1 MAGNVL
7 AMVHLPASPAA
18 GLAAKLL
25 LLAALCGGGWIAN
38 YRLPAPAFMALLT
51 DPVKERSSGRLLLL
65 GASGL
70 IGSELLAMARAEGW
84 QLAAPSHA
92 ELDIGDRE
100 QVMTWVLQFSPDV
113 ILNAAG
119 YTGALP
125 LPPVFCGRV

>member
-1 MAGNVL
+1 
-7 AMVHLPASPAA
+7 
-18 GLAAKLL
+18 
-25 LLAALCGGGWIAN
+25 
-38 YRLPAPAFMALLT
+38 MALLT

-65 GASGL
+65 GAHGL

-100 QVMTWVLQFSPDV
+100 QVRTWVLQFSPDV

-119 YTGALP
+119 YTHVDGAES
-125 LPPVFCGRV
+125 PPRCQNSCRLT

>member
-1 MAGNVL
+1 
-7 AMVHLPASPAA
+7 
-18 GLAAKLL
+18 
-25 LLAALCGGGWIAN
+25 
-38 YRLPAPAFMALLT
+38 
-51 DPVKERSSGRLLLL
+51 
-65 GASGL
+65 
-70 IGSELLAMARAEGW
+70 MARAEGW